1 MDTEAAAL
9 SKLRAV
15 DATRSKNTTLWRIAG
30 GHHNAT
36 RDRDNA

>member
-30 GHHNAT
+30 AFYI
-36 RDRDNA
+36 